1 VRFSQARVAVV
12 HAPCDDPSDPSADAR
27 ITGAAVMAALEED
40 GVDVARWR
48 ARVALAH
55 PGATTALA
63 QAPRL
68 HPDAS
73 ASGASSSSSSGHDS
87 AIARGAS
94 PAFATQPFVGWRRLE
109 NRDEIAFARDAVGLL
124 VQLEDALVATT
135 ASDEDVARSE
145 ALRER
150 SRRGGGGRRGAKARA
165 RRSAAQN
172 QNQNQNREDSA
183 AFREEEDDSSDDA
196 RSGAPASGAYVAA
209 NYWRLGDEDAPGASR
224 SGGNNPYAGADSR
237 GATILRPASDA
248 RGDDVSPGYF
258 GVGVVKPKHEENV
271 GTLWRSAWQMGADFI
286 FTVSA
291 RFKYEASDTTQAH
304 KRLPMYAH
312 EDWASFARS
321 APRGA
326 VWVAIEM
333 GGVPLQDFAHP
344 PRAVYVLGS
353 EDNGLNRPIVE
364 ACQCHVALPHWMGR
378 SASYNVAMAG
388 TMVMYDRMLKR
399 LRAGAAVAEKP
410 RRADPE

>member
-1 VRFSQARVAVV
+1 
-12 HAPCDDPSDPSADAR
+12 
-27 ITGAAVMAALEED
+27 MED
-40 GVDVARWR
+40 CI
-48 ARVALAH
+48 
-55 PGATTALA
+55 P
-63 QAPRL
+63 
-68 HPDAS
+68 
-73 ASGASSSSSSGHDS
+73 
-87 AIARGAS
+87 
-94 PAFATQPFVGWRRLE
+94 E
-109 NRDEIAFARDAVGLL
+109 
-124 VQLEDALVATT
+124 
-135 ASDEDVARSE
+135 
-145 ALRER
+145 
-150 SRRGGGGRRGAKARA
+150 
-165 RRSAAQN
+165 
-172 QNQNQNREDSA
+172 
-183 AFREEEDDSSDDA
+183 EEEDESSSSDDA
-196 RSGAPASGAYVAA
+196 RAGAPRGEAYVAA
-209 NYWRLGDEDAPGASR
+209 NYWRLGDEDAPGASSR
-224 SGGNNPYAGADSR
+224 SGGNNPYAGADSL
-237 GATILRPASDA
+237 GATILKPASDA
-248 RGDDVSPGYF
+248 KGDDLSPGYF

-410 RRADPE
+410 RRDAQE

>member
-1 VRFSQARVAVV
+1 M
-12 HAPCDDPSDPSADAR
+12 PP
-27 ITGAAVMAALEED
+27 
-40 GVDVARWR
+40 
-48 ARVALAH
+48 
-55 PGATTALA
+55 
-63 QAPRL
+63 
-68 HPDAS
+68 AS
-73 ASGASSSSSSGHDS
+73 SSSSSSSGHDS
-87 AIARGAS
+87 AIARGAG

-145 ALRER
+145 ALRREAAEAEGGEGAP
-150 SRRGGGGRRGAKARA
+150 RRGREGGPPKSGGGLECIPRGGRVVVRILILRRPA
-165 RRSAAQN
+165 
-172 QNQNQNREDSA
+172 
-183 AFREEEDDSSDDA
+183 
-196 RSGAPASGAYVAA
+196 GAPGEAYVAA
-209 NYWRLGDEDAPGASR
+209 NYSSGEDAPGASSR
-224 SGGNNPYAGADSR
+224 SGGNNPYAGADSL
-237 GATILRPASDA
+237 GATILKPASDA
-248 RGDDVSPGYF
+248 KGDDLSPGYF

-333 GGVPLQDFAHP
+333 GGVPLQDL
-344 PRAVYVLGS
+344 RTRRGGV
-353 EDNGLNRPIVE
+353 
-364 ACQCHVALPHWMGR
+364 
-378 SASYNVAMAG
+378 
-388 TMVMYDRMLKR
+388 
-399 LRAGAAVAEKP
+399 RAGVGG
-410 RRADPE
+410 